1 MAAAGPGYR
10 EAAGD
15 DWIFEAHMASESAA
29 PLQIS
34 RKWEICTGP
43 QGDGRHLS
51 ASQRTA
57 AVKIGCSEAPW

>member
-15 DWIFEAHMASESAA
+15 ALIFEAHTASEPAA

-34 RKWEICTGP
+34 RKWESCTGP
-43 QGDGRHLS
+43 LGDGRHLS
-51 ASQRTA
+51 ASRRTA
-57 AVKIGCSEAPW
+57 AVKIGRSEAPW